1 MIKNLFYISFFFL
14 NILIFFNY
22 NKISKIFNIY
32 DFPNERKLHKEKT
45 PLLGGL
51 IIITN
56 LLIYSLFYLFTK
68 DFGYELYNI
77 FYFKISFL
85 IFFLSSILIFLLGMF
100 DDKYNL
106 NPNLKLFL
114 LTIIVS
120 LTLWFDDTLIISS
133 LKFSF
138 LNAELYLGKYSFIFT
153 VVCFLLYINA
163 CNMFDGIN
171 LQSSSYF
178 ILLIFYLIIISINN
192 TLLNILLIA
201 LILIF
206 ILNRTGKIFMGDSG
220 VYSLSFIFGY
230 IFVKIY
236 NFDNK
241 LSSDLIFVLMMIP
254 GIDMLRLFIIRI
266 FNKKNPFAPDRKHI
280 HHLLLNKFSYLKTIL
295 SLNFL
300 ILFPLIL
307 LMLDLSILLIILI
320 YLIQYISLIFFLE
333 KNNQ

>member
-1 MIKNLFYISFFFL
+1 
-14 NILIFFNY
+14 
-22 NKISKIFNIY
+22 
-32 DFPNERKLHKEKT
+32 
-45 PLLGGL
+45 
-51 IIITN
+51 
-56 LLIYSLFYLFTK
+56 
-68 DFGYELYNI
+68 
-77 FYFKISFL
+77 
-85 IFFLSSILIFLLGMF
+85 MF